1 MNRCMKRLLRGGTAA
16 LLVAAVAVPA
26 SAEDWPIHGG
36 RARGLGGAGVALER
50 NQLWNPGMIGLPI
63 RRKRA
68 GGGKGSPLSSG
79 KAKTGSDFMAL
90 DFGIGVDGQFEFV
103 TLGNVIRDVD
113 DIADVFFNTDYAA
126 VQGRLNAGTAD
137 AADIQTALT
146 LVDQIQDLGQEG
158 KGLYGTVVGNGEAH
172 VHTPAFT
179 IGLFGRIIGYA
190 GVSPEV
196 NWAAF
201 ANSAFADG
209 GFADVFGSIGTFN
222 TPATTGGSALST
234 SLQNNVTG
242 MSPAEADELAFQAEA
257 AGLDVS
263 NPDTI
268 NALIA
273 VAQATVDSG
282 VNGLTA
288 SSSLFFNQ
296 SGIRLRGVL
305 VQEGGVTLA
314 TSFEFADVVLSIG
327 VSGKVMEAR
336 TNNNLIA
343 VSRLVDGE
351 QALDKLLDDWNR
363 NEETLTTWSVDAG
376 AALMLPGGLTIGV
389 SGRNLT
395 RPVFAFQGPQSY
407 YLTPQVRAGV
417 AYQPIDWVTFT
428 FDSDLWATGSRVADR
443 YHSQLMGGGVE
454 LNMGAKGAAFIFRLG
469 AYRNAAEPDEAVTYT
484 TGLGFLFGPLEIDLA
499 IAASLDQAAVENA
512 DDVLDSTEDAGIW
525 NFAELY
531 PERFGATATAT
542 VNIRF

>member
-1 MNRCMKRLLRGGTAA
+1 MNRWKKQVGRSGIAA
-16 LLVAAVAVPA
+16 CVIACLAAPV

-50 NQLWNPGMIGLPI
+50 DQLWNPGMIGLPM
-63 RRKRA
+63 RRARE
-68 GGGKGSPLSSG
+68 GGKGSPLSSG
-79 KAKTGSDFMAL
+79 KAKTGSDFMTME
-90 DFGIGVDGQFEFV
+90 FGIGVDAQFEFV
-103 TLGNVIRDVD
+103 TLGNIIRDVD
-113 DIADVFFNTDYAA
+113 DIADVFFNSDYAA
-126 VQGRLNAGTAD
+126 VQGRLNAGTAT
-137 AADIQTALT
+137 AADIQVALT

-158 KGLYGTVVGNGEAH
+158 EGLYGTVVGNGEAF
-172 VHTPAFT
+172 VHTPM
-179 IGLFGRIIGYA
+179 ISVGVFGRVIGYA
-190 GVSPEV
+190 GASPEV

-222 TPATTGGSALST
+222 TPATTGGTALST
-234 SLQNNVTG
+234 TLQNSVTG

-257 AGLDVS
+257 AGLNVND
-263 NPDTI
+263 PATI
-268 NALIA
+268 AALIQ

-296 SGIRLRGVL
+296 SGVRLRGVYI
-305 VQEGGVTLA
+305 QEGGVTVA
-314 TSFEFADVVLSIG
+314 TSFEFAGAVLSIG
-327 VSGKVMEAR
+327 VSGKLMEAT

-363 NEETLTTWSVDAG
+363 NEETIDTWGVDAG
-376 AALMLPGGLTIGV
+376 AALMLPGGLTFGL
-389 SGRNLT
+389 SGRNLN
-395 RPVFAFQGPQSY
+395 RPVFASAGPQSY
-407 YLTPQVRAGV
+407 YLTPQARAGV
-417 AYQPIDWVTFT
+417 AYQPIDWVTFA
-428 FDSDLWATGSRVADR
+428 FDADLWRTGSRVADR

-454 LNMGAKGAAFIFRLG
+454 FNLGAKGAAFLWRLG
-469 AYRNAAEPDEAVTYT
+469 AYRNVAEPDEAVTYT
-484 TGLGFLFGPLEIDLA
+484 TGIGLKFGPLEVDLA

-512 DDVLDSTEDAGIW
+512 NDVLDSKEDASIW

-531 PERFGATATAT
+531 PERFGATATFT
-542 VNIRF
+542 VSVRF